1 MTIKI
6 VSLKSGEDVIC
17 DIKEMVSPE
26 EKFIGYFLVKPYV
39 TKIFYDPVSDAM
51 EKNQLDGEN
60 DDADDVITAKRQS
73 TQFSIKLYPWMPLS
87 KDSTIPIPLDWVVT
101 MVDPV
106 DRIKELYSE
115 QLDFEKD
122 ANERLRE
129 GNVGNEDDQSDSVS
143 EQ

>member
-1 MTIKI
+1 M
-6 VSLKSGEDVIC
+6 
-17 DIKEMVSPE
+17 
-26 EKFIGYFLVKPYV
+26 
-39 TKIFYDPVSDAM
+39 
-51 EKNQLDGEN
+51 
-60 DDADDVITAKRQS
+60 ITAKRQS

-122 ANERLRE
+122 ANEQLRE